1 MYNIYSNILFT
12 ILEAT
17 AEEEKKGIGKV
28 LLGFLQKIWEEIVDL
43 FEDFAEVFS
52 AFKKVTYDVLVEK
65 FGAVG
70 VTIILAMTII
80 VIIMVVATI
89 IIRR

>member
-1 MYNIYSNILFT
+1 MYNIYSNVLFT
-12 ILEAT
+12 VLAVA

-28 LLGFLQKIWEEIVDL
+28 LSGFLKKIWEEIVDL

-70 VTIILAMTII
+70 VTVLLAMSII
-80 VIIMVVATI
+80 VIIMVVATV
-89 IIRR
+89 IIRK